1 MIFSF
6 RTFVGGSFGSTVK
19 PDGLETEF
27 RLALLRSVEQVS
39 GLKEKIKTNASRE
52 DPDVLA

>member
-1 MIFSF
+1 MA
-6 RTFVGGSFGSTVK
+6 GGSFGSTVK